1 MGKFSDDEARPH
13 HYLFAHRI
21 LPLLALKHG
30 EKMLEMANDGR
41 LTDALE
47 RTWDGAGGKVP
58 PEDRLSHEGLETSV
72 HRLQVADL
80 VLVRLPPASHAP
92 EAHFV
97 AITILSTDKAQGS
110 PAIRPTDQVEATGAI
125 PFTNQ
130 IHASTE
136 IPLTNQPQPSSG
148 IRYFALELGWEPNDQ
163 PRTVLCEWTA
173 DRHINMGNG
182 PRVDASAFVAAV
194 AAVLERRQD

>member
-130 IHASTE
+130 IHAGMA
-136 IPLTNQPQPSSG
+136 TNRSRVRESATSHSSSDG
-148 IRYFALELGWEPNDQ
+148 SRM
-163 PRTVLCEWTA
+163 
-173 DRHINMGNG
+173 INPVPCSVNG
-182 PRVDASAFVAAV
+182 PPTGT
-194 AAVLERRQD
+194 